1 MAIGQTPP
9 NQSAD
14 NQYLTATGR
23 QTDPS
28 HTLDEVAADQRGL
41 LIVARHR
48 KVSTEGKTGCTTP
61 NREQKKKSIFFT
73 PLDFEF

>member
-1 MAIGQTPP
+1 M
-9 NQSAD
+9 
-14 NQYLTATGR
+14 
-23 QTDPS
+23 
-28 HTLDEVAADQRGL
+28 LDEVAADQRGL

-73 PLDFEF
+73 PLNFEF